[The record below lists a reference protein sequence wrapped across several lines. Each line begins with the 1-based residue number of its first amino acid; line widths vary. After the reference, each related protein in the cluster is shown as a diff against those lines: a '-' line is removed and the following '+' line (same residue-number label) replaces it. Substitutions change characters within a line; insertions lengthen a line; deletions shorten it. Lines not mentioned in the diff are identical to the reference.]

1 MQETGPRGRRSRRR
15 RRKKAPCLRSLEHAK
30 LNAAAAAVAAA
41 VVAVGGSDKICS
53 DLPEKQAY
61 KIMLQ
66 CEQAHT
72 HKHTHTHTRAHTYP
86 KPIISE

>member
-1 MQETGPRGRRSRRR
+1 MQETGPRGRSRRRR

-30 LNAAAAAVAAA
+30 LNAAAAVAAA

-72 HKHTHTHTRAHTYP
+72 HKHTRTRTHTP
-86 KPIISE
+86 KAFYQ

>member
-1 MQETGPRGRRSRRR
+1 MLKEFGAR
-15 RRKKAPCLRSLEHAK
+15 EAK
-30 LNAAAAAVAAA
+30 RCSAAAAAAAA

-72 HKHTHTHTRAHTYP
+72 QTHARTRTYP